1 MSLPHAR
8 GGVSHCPFSCFQQGL
23 SSPRTWGCFRFGI
36 MLADA
41 EVGLPHARGGVSSVA
56 RFSPYP
62 WWSSPRTWGCF
73 LNGCLSGVPLPVFPT
88 HVGVF
93 QSRWLYTA
101 YSAGLP
107 HARGGVSKTPFH
119 DVHSLRSSPRTW
131 GCFPAY
137 RRYLC
142 WLMVFPTH
150 VGVFLSIYAFASHML
165 SLPHARGGVSFL
177 GLKPPFLIASS
188 PRTWGCFKK
197 RGRD

>member
-41 EVGLPHARGGVSSVA
+41 EV
-56 RFSPYP
+56 
-62 WWSSPRTWGCF
+62 
-73 LNGCLSGVPLPVFPT
+73 
-88 HVGVF
+88 
-93 QSRWLYTA
+93 
-101 YSAGLP
+101 GLP

-165 SLPHARGGVSFL
+165 SLPHARGGVSICL
-177 GLKPPFLIASS
+177 GENIGLLLSS
-188 PRTWGCFKK
+188 PRTWGCFSMSVFYYK
-197 RGRD
+197 RLYVFPTHVGVFLIHWLSVTFNFCLPHARGGVSFLFQVFTIKAESSPRTWGCFL